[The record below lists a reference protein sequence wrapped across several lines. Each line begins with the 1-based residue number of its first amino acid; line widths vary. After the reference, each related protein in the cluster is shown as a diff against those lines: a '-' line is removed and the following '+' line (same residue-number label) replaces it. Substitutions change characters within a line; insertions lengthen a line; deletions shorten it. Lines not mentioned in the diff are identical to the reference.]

1 MGERAVEAY
10 IRASQGG
17 VRKKL
22 LEVRRAIRE
31 IAPNA
36 KERISYGMP
45 YYDYKG
51 RLAWFALHTNHIG
64 LYLRPP
70 IIQQHSRELE
80 DYVTTKSAVHFPLD
94 KKIPISLVKK
104 LVTARMRANEAEAES
119 RSR

>member
-1 MGERAVEAY
+1 MDMGERAVEAY

-45 YYDYKG
+45 YFDY
-51 RLAWFALHTNHIG
+51 
-64 LYLRPP
+64 
-70 IIQQHSRELE
+70 
-80 DYVTTKSAVHFPLD
+80 
-94 KKIPISLVKK
+94 
-104 LVTARMRANEAEAES
+104 
-119 RSR
+119 